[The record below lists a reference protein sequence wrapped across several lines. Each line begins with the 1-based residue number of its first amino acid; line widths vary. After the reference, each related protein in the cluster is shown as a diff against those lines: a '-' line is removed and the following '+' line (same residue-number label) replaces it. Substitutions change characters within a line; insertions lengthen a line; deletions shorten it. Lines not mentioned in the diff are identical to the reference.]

1 MPDDQDASA
10 KARGEATTAAVAR
23 LLEAERQADEIV
35 RRAREDGEAIV
46 EKAKER
52 ARQVT
57 AGLDQAA
64 VQEGHTS
71 KLQEELER
79 QKRLITDE
87 GKRRVESMRGA
98 ARERFQEAVQ
108 KLLSILIGEP

>member
-1 MPDDQDASA
+1 MPDDQEASA

-57 AGLDQAA
+57 AGLDQVA
-64 VQEGHTS
+64 QEGHTS
-71 KLQEELER
+71 RLQDELER

-98 ARERFQEAVQ
+98 ARERLQEAVQ